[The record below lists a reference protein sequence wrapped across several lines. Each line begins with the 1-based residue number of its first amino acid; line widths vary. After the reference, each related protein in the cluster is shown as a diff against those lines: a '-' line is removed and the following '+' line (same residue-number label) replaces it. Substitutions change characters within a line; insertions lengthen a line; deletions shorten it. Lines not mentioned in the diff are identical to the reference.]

1 MAMFNDLDP
10 LLHSQLRLAIVS
22 LLVSEEK
29 TTFSQIKEVTKATSG
44 NISVQIQ
51 KLEQAGYITVR
62 KSFKDNYPN
71 TELQLTPKGLQ
82 AFEEYV
88 MALKGYL
95 NLQRNEK
102 TLRLLLTIKRLI
114 ARDYPIWIN
123 LSFFVLA
130 IVSELL

>member
-51 KLEQAGYITVR
+51 KLEQAGYITVQ

-71 TELQLTPKGLQ
+71 TELHLTPKGLQ
-82 AFEEYV
+82 VFEEYV

-95 NLQRNEK
+95 NL
-102 TLRLLLTIKRLI
+102 
-114 ARDYPIWIN
+114 
-123 LSFFVLA
+123 
-130 IVSELL
+130 

>member
-51 KLEQAGYITVR
+51 KLEQAGYITVL

-71 TELQLTPKGLQ
+71 TELHLTPKGLQ
-82 AFEEYV
+82 ASEEYV

-95 NLQRNEK
+95 NL
-102 TLRLLLTIKRLI
+102 
-114 ARDYPIWIN
+114 
-123 LSFFVLA
+123 
-130 IVSELL
+130 

>member
-51 KLEQAGYITVR
+51 KLEQAGYITVL
-62 KSFKDNYPN
+62 KSFKYNYPN
-71 TELQLTPKGLQ
+71 TEFHLTPKGLK

-95 NLQRNEK
+95 NL
-102 TLRLLLTIKRLI
+102 
-114 ARDYPIWIN
+114 
-123 LSFFVLA
+123 
-130 IVSELL
+130 

>member
-29 TTFSQIKEVTKATSG
+29 TTFSQIKEVTKATLG

-51 KLEQAGYITVR
+51 KLEQAGYITVQ

-71 TELQLTPKGLQ
+71 TELHLTPKGLQ
-82 AFEEYV
+82 AFEKYV

-95 NLQRNEK
+95 NL
-102 TLRLLLTIKRLI
+102 
-114 ARDYPIWIN
+114 
-123 LSFFVLA
+123 
-130 IVSELL
+130 

>member
-1 MAMFNDLDP
+1 MFKDLDP

-29 TTFSQIKEVTKATSG
+29 ADFARIKEVTKATSG

-51 KLEQAGYITVR
+51 KLESAGYVSVT

-71 TELQLTPKGLQ
+71 TTLSLTAKGFT

-88 MALKGYL
+88 EALKGYL
-95 NLQRNEK
+95 K
-102 TLRLLLTIKRLI
+102 
-114 ARDYPIWIN
+114 
-123 LSFFVLA
+123 
-130 IVSELL
+130 

>member
-1 MAMFNDLDP
+1 MFNDLDP

-51 KLEQAGYITVR
+51 KLEQAGYITVQ

-71 TELQLTPKGLQ
+71 TELHLTPKGLQ

-88 MALKGYL
+88 MALIGYL
-95 NLQRNEK
+95 NL
-102 TLRLLLTIKRLI
+102 
-114 ARDYPIWIN
+114 
-123 LSFFVLA
+123 
-130 IVSELL
+130 